1 MWFTT
6 EQTSF
11 PQIGDLYPLI
21 VRLKEADREVKKK
34 GLEKYYKNTL
44 IIRYDIPYYVRES
57 R

>member
-6 EQTSF
+6 EQTPF

-34 GLEKYYKNTL
+34 GLGKYYKNTL
-44 IIRYDIPYYVRES
+44 LIRYDIPYYARES